1 MRLTR
6 LSESIVVGHLETPL
20 AGAVVV
26 EPSTPSRSALRAL
39 DRCNFDQ
46 APVVEN
52 GEPIG
57 YVLARDLRRTRGSV
71 RANMRS
77 ILPQAL
83 ASNTAPLE
91 VAMPWLGNSG
101 FLFLLAGK
109 EISGFVVPS
118 DLNKQAGR
126 SYFYLG
132 LTELELR
139 LATEIR
145 RISEDIDPIDCLNP
159 ASRTRIRRRLK
170 QRTEANVEADAVA
183 EMNLSE
189 LFQVAGRYTDLPRLL
204 GVDDWDGFWSPINQ
218 LRLRIA
224 HSVRPVLESQSQIG
238 ELLQSDQAV
247 HSVIEALAAAE

>member
-20 AGAVVV
+20 AGAVVF
-26 EPSTPSRSALRAL
+26 EPSTPSRSALKAL
-39 DRCNFDQ
+39 ERSNFDQ
-46 APVVEN
+46 APVVLD

-57 YVLARDLRRTRGSV
+57 YVLARDLRKTRGSV
-71 RANMRS
+71 RTNMRP
-77 ILPQAL
+77 ILPRAL

-91 VAMPWLGNSG
+91 IAMPWLENSG

-139 LATEIR
+139 LAAEVR
-145 RISEDIDPIDCLNP
+145 RVSEGIDPIDCLK
-159 ASRTRIRRRLK
+159 SESKTRIRRRMK

-189 LFQVAGRYTDLPRLL
+189 LFQVAGRHTELPRIL
-204 GVDDWDGFWSPINQ
+204 GVDDWVAFWQPINE
-218 LRLRIA
+218 LRVRIA
-224 HSVRPVLESQSQIG
+224 HPARPVLESQSQIA
-238 ELLQSDQAV
+238 ELLQSDRAV
-247 HSVIEALAAAE
+247 HSLIEALETAG